1 MSAPALD
8 SAPRIAA
15 LPGPSRLV
23 RISEGTW
30 QDLRHRLSPADSP
43 AADGP
48 DPRSIAE
55 LDRTGLL
62 VDGDIEPHWRAALS
76 AALASPVSVRLVCV
90 GRDRAWTSDL
100 LVAGELVVVLDQVRE
115 VSPDDDS
122 VRLGRR
128 SSAVLLGL
136 TTLEWLSATVE
147 ALIPQHP
154 AFVPALADSAAAGSP
169 PPPSTGPLAD
179 APAVA
184 EVQVLLTTAPV
195 AGAPAVRGRSWYAL
209 GEDAGVLATVT
220 GDGDA
225 QHVEQAPPG
234 ALTTGIMG
242 DLLTALRQASAAAR
256 TDADGSTAMATETE
270 AGR

>member
-23 RISEGTW
+23 RISEDTW

-43 AADGP
+43 AADVP

-55 LDRTGLL
+55 LVRTGLL

-90 GRDRAWTSDL
+90 DRDRAWTSDL

-115 VSPDDDS
+115 VSSDDDS

-154 AFVPALADSAAAGSP
+154 AFVPALADSAAADSGP
-169 PPPSTGPLAD
+169 APSTGPLAD

-195 AGAPAVRGRSWYAL
+195 DDAPAVRGRSWYAL

-225 QHVEQAPPG
+225 RHVEQAPPG

-242 DLLTALRQASAAAR
+242 DLLTALRQASVAAR
-256 TDADGSTAMATETE
+256 TETDGSTATE